1 MQTEGIEALLR
12 KTFWSINSKHNCI
25 KNLSCNTYLTRFSCA
40 ISVRSKL
47 RNITVSDNKKEKTK
61 KKFVSFEPISHK
73 VDIFIFEKNVFQL
86 AYQCFLFCFRKINFW
101 KIRNNQKQKKPISR
115 NTISLVTQHI
125 NVLGKEV
132 QVIITCQV
140 FAITPTYNWDK

>member
-1 MQTEGIEALLR
+1 LKYQLKTQLHQKLVLQYVFDKILLCHLSKIKIEKYYSFWQQKR
-12 KTFWSINSKHNCI
+12 K
-25 KNLSCNTYLTRFSCA
+25 KN
-40 ISVRSKL
+40 
-47 RNITVSDNKKEKTK
+47 
-61 KKFVSFEPISHK
+61 VSFEPISHK

-86 AYQCFLFCFRKINFW
+86 AYQCFLFCFRKINLW
-101 KIRNNQKQKKPISR
+101 KIRNNKKQKKTISR

-140 FAITPTYNWDK
+140 FAITPTYNWDI